1 MVVLVVIERVRTL
14 EFFGVVGGGVWV
26 FKRDCWVE
34 LVAMYSDVASS
45 GDKRD
50 GDHHRVDI

>member
-1 MVVLVVIERVRTL
+1 MIERVRTL
-14 EFFGVVGGGVWV
+14 EFSGVVGSGVWV
-26 FKRDCWVE
+26 FKEDCWVE